1 MAGKLRTTT
10 WELLQPRSLSA
21 MNVSLMSGFAAR
33 MFSTKSLLS
42 AIGIAG
48 GEGFIEALVF
58 HSDGLEKKRTMAES
72 E

>member
-21 MNVSLMSGFAAR
+21 MYVSLMSGFAAR
-33 MFSTKSLLS
+33 MFSTKSLS

-58 HSDGLEKKRTMAES
+58 HSDGLEKKKTDHGRK
-72 E
+72 